1 MDGAG
6 CLLRVL
12 RGTLMGDKHT
22 PPTEWRGVPVEVIG
36 NPILVNGEEWVTLMP
51 GEGDDR
57 LWEFSLTTGRT
68 VQVQ

>member
-1 MDGAG
+1 
-6 CLLRVL
+6 
-12 RGTLMGDKHT
+12 MGDKHT